1 MGIQYILILI
11 ISISFIYYKYNDMLN
26 EEFTNYT
33 IINNEK
39 GISLKLPIKNKP
51 NFYVNLDRYT
61 LKLVS
66 DTLKL
71 LINIKDEDGLIDVI
85 NKVNNYHNSFAIT
98 HEDLV
103 IDTIFKNNYYNN
115 SITDYNIEGLCSL
128 CYDYLLLIVDN
139 KYNFSKIEDLINLKM
154 FNDRN
159 IIIGIDNKS
168 VSLYYFK
175 RLCNSYG
182 INLVNYTSD
191 IINPNDLLYI
201 ESSKINIYNMFKE
214 SKIDGVFTISGLNDK
229 DIIDLVK
236 NKSVDFLPTHK
247 DDEYFNSTLKNI
259 YTKKINTN
267 VFYNTSFEYNFIEVK
282 AVKLIFITNKKNTID
297 NVENFI
303 KNIFEKYQEIKYKFS
318 VTSNVNF
325 TSDKYREDIIPINM
339 SFINKVIPLHKG
351 ANKYLRSI
359 GFISDNKNCDEYIGK
374 AKCIKDKID
383 LKEYYWKYKKIGLNK
398 FN

>member
-11 ISISFIYYKYNDMLN
+11 ISISFIYYKYNDMIN
-26 EEFTNYT
+26 EQFTNYT
-33 IINNEK
+33 FINDKK
-39 GISLKLPIKNKP
+39 GLSLTLPIKMKP

-71 LINIKDEDGLIDVI
+71 FINIKDEVGLIDVI
-85 NKVNNYHNSFAIT
+85 DKVNNDNNSFAIT

-103 IDTIFKNNYYNN
+103 IDTIFKNNYFNDSY
-115 SITDYNIEGLCSL
+115 TDYNIEGLCSL

-139 KYNFSKIEDLINLKM
+139 KYNFTKIEDLINLKI

-159 IIIGIDNKS
+159 IIIGVDNKS
-168 VSLYYFK
+168 ISLYYFK
-175 RLCNSYG
+175 RICNSYG

-201 ESSKINIYNMFKE
+201 ESSKNNIYNMFKE
-214 SKIDGVFTISGLNDK
+214 SKIDGIFTITGLHDK
-229 DIIDLVK
+229 NIINLVK

-247 DDEYFNSTLKNI
+247 EDQFLNATLKNI

-267 VFYNTSFEYNFIEVK
+267 VFYNTSFEYKFIEVK
-282 AVKLIFITNKKNTID
+282 AVKLIFITNKNNTIN
-297 NVENFI
+297 NVAKFI

-318 VTSNVNF
+318 VTSNINY

-339 SFINKVIPLHKG
+339 SFINKIIPLHKG
-351 ANKYLRSI
+351 ANKYLREI
-359 GFISDNKNCDEYIGK
+359 GFISDYENCEDYIGK
-374 AKCIKDKID
+374 AKCLKDKID
-383 LKEYYWKYKKIGLNK
+383 LKDYYWKYKKIGLNE
-398 FN
+398 FI